1 MLNCDLHDYIE
12 IVCLYQYPLKLTLSS
27 GAVLSGTALT
37 TRYNDQRQECLVI
50 KQNDSELPVLLEEI
64 TLLEV
69 TVANPHLQQVR
80 FN

>member
-1 MLNCDLHDYIE
+1 
-12 IVCLYQYPLKLTLSS
+12 
-27 GAVLSGTALT
+27 VLSGTALT

-50 KQNDSELPVLLEEI
+50 KQSDKEQPVLLEDI

-80 FN
+80 FK